1 MRIKALAAIAS
12 SLLAVACGGNR
23 LKMNYGSADISTT
36 PREHVVLAGFAARHG
51 LSDGIHQRL
60 RTHCLVFKDGS
71 GRKVCVISNDLM
83 EISPAI
89 TDTLRTLVS
98 ERSGLDRE
106 RILIHN
112 IHTHSAPRSGGSST
126 WTGGTN
132 RAWKFRMIDSLVTNA
147 VRTITSDRDFTRFEL
162 ETGRARTGI
171 NGNRC
176 EK

>member
-162 ETGRARTGI
+162 ET
-171 NGNRC
+171 
-176 EK
+176 